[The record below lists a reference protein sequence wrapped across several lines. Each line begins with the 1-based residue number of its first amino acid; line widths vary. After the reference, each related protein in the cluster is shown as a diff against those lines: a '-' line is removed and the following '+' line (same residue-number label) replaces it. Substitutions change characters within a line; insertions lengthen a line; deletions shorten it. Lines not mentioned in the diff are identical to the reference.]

1 MPPERDRVSGLEPD
15 DLAAARSLFFDHD
28 GSGFYMDRDGVLA
41 RFQSLAVPAAVQ
53 VAWEHEL
60 LARHLDALDAPG
72 NWRTVHSLLHH
83 GHLQHLPR
91 LLATT
96 PAGRL
101 WECCAYLEELLKY
114 LDQCAEAN
122 TVQPAGDRPAAHA
135 ADDLQDALR
144 TVISR
149 AEALRGRA
157 RSATSRARID
167 AIITHTGARLT
178 VLNSPGAPAA
188 WHWNPLT
195 CTASPPHG

>member
-1 MPPERDRVSGLEPD
+1 MHPATGEPSTPYSTT
-15 DLAAARSLFFDHD
+15 ATF
-28 GSGFYMDRDGVLA
+28 
-41 RFQSLAVPAAVQ
+41 
-53 VAWEHEL
+53 
-60 LARHLDALDAPG
+60 
-72 NWRTVHSLLHH
+72 
-83 GHLQHLPR
+83 QHLPR

-114 LDQCAEAN
+114 LDQYAEAN
-122 TVQPAGDRPAAHA
+122 TVQPAGDRPAAHTA
-135 ADDLQDALR
+135 EDLQDALR
-144 TVISR
+144 TMISR

-167 AIITHTGARLT
+167 AIITHAGARLT
-178 VLNSPGAPAA
+178 VLNSPAAPPA